1 MGPILEATGGDIY
14 ENWYLCWGHIPLYFF
29 LVLLCLKELVEFCT
43 HGPRLYLTSFE
54 NYLQWI
60 VAIMTIAFIVCAP
73 NDIELGSH
81 LGAWAVFFSWLNT
94 TQLLGRFEFF
104 GVGIFMAL
112 HVAKKIIKTFL
123 IFSPTFFA
131 FVFGFNYLYQANPVF
146 DGFTST
152 TVYLFVMLVGEFNFD
167 KYFSYQSVHKFG
179 GRNTSLQVQHIDKHR
194 NIFSY

>member
-14 ENWYLCWGHIPLYFF
+14 ENWYLCGGHIPLYFF
-29 LVLLCLKELVEFCT
+29 LVLLCLKEFVEFWT

-123 IFSPTFFA
+123 VFSPTFFA

-146 DGFTST
+146 DGFRSTSL
-152 TVYLFVMLVGEFNFD
+152 YLFVMLVGEFNFD

-179 GRNTSLQVQHIDKHR
+179 GRNTSLQVLIT
-194 NIFSY
+194 Y